1 LDDLFPPHLNPLPP
15 GERRFF
21 SQEVVETMRRS
32 NLFLI
37 FLAANIFL
45 LGLMFAHASFRMR
58 EEVPSLQEKAEMVK
72 RLGLT
77 DLCLFTEASYTRH
90 LSQADLHT
98 AFQDSP
104 MSLEHFPSGSLA
116 APPPGLRKINGKMD

>member
-1 LDDLFPPHLNPLPP
+1 MELNPPVPP
-15 GERRFF
+15 F
-21 SQEVVETMRRS
+21 SKGGSGGFGKTMLMRRS
-32 NLFLI
+32 NLFLLY
-37 FLAANIFL
+37 LAINIVL
-45 LGLMFAHASFRMR
+45 LCLMFTHASLKERADR
-58 EEVPSLQEKAEMVK
+58 ASLKEKMEMVK
-72 RLGLT
+72 ALGLT